1 MIAQSF
7 FLRTTHL
14 VSTYSI
20 VGYDSSTG
28 DLGVAVQ
35 SRYFSVGSVVP
46 WAKANVGA
54 IATQAFPNISYGPH
68 GLKLLREGSTVEEVI
83 EKLTSDDK
91 GRESRQL
98 GIVDAKGNAAAFTG
112 ANCLEWAGSKVG
124 KCCSAQGN
132 ILVGEE
138 VVGNMVEA
146 FESTKGDLADRL
158 VVALEAGE
166 KAGGDARGRQS
177 AALLVVRENAG
188 PLGYGDRFIELRVED
203 NIEPVAELKRLLRID
218 HVFTLIGKADSKFE
232 EGDSKGA
239 LSSIREALNI
249 DPNND
254 EAYLTLGSFYW
265 RIGRTDEAVKTFKKA
280 LSLNQKLTVYLTQF
294 PKLGIPKLPENLLK
308 ELRI

>member
-1 MIAQSF
+1 MITQSF
-7 FLRTTHL
+7 LLQTTNL
-14 VSTYSI
+14 GSTYSI
-20 VGYDSSTG
+20 VGYDPSTG

-54 IATQAFPNISYGPH
+54 IATQALPNISYGPH
-68 GLKLLREGSTVEEVI
+68 GLEFLREGLTVEEVI

-112 ANCLEWAGSKVG
+112 ANCLEWAGCKVG
-124 KCCSAQGN
+124 KFCSAQGN
-132 ILVGEE
+132 ILVSKE
-138 VVGNMVEA
+138 VVENMVEA

-188 PLGYGDRFIELRVED
+188 PLGYGDKFIELRVED
-203 NIEPVAELKRLLRID
+203 NIKPVVELKRLLRIN
-218 HVFTLIGKADSKFE
+218 HVFTLIGNADSKFE

-239 LSSIREALNI
+239 LANIREALDI

-254 EAYLTLGSFYW
+254 EAYFTLGSLYW
-265 RIGRTDEAVKTFKKA
+265 RIGKTDEAVKTFKKA
-280 LSLNQKLTVYLTQF
+280 LSLNPRLTVYLTQF
-294 PKLGIPKLPENLLK
+294 PKLGIPELPENLLQ

>member
-7 FLRTTHL
+7 LLKTTNL

-46 WAKANVGA
+46 WAKAGVAA
-54 IATQAFPNISYGPH
+54 IATQALPNISYGPH
-68 GLKLLREGSTVEEVI
+68 GLRLLREGLTVEEVI
-83 EKLTSDDK
+83 EKLTINDK

-98 GIVDAKGNAAAFTG
+98 GIIDAKGNATAFTG
-112 ANCLEWAGSKVG
+112 ANCLEWAGSEIG
-124 KCCSAQGN
+124 KFCSAQGN
-132 ILVGEE
+132 ILVSEE

-166 KAGGDARGRQS
+166 KAGGDTRGRQS

-203 NIEPVAELKRLLRID
+203 NIEPVAELKRLVRINY
-218 HVFTLIGKADSKFE
+218 VFTLINKADSKFE
-232 EGDSKGA
+232 EGDSKDA
-239 LSSIREALNI
+239 LSNIREALNI

-254 EAYLTLGSFYW
+254 EAYFTLGSFYW
-265 RIGRTDEAVKTFKKA
+265 RIGRTDEAIKTFKKA
-280 LSLNQKLTVYLTQF
+280 LSLNPKLIVYLTQF

>member
-1 MIAQSF
+1 MIAQNF
-7 FLRTTHL
+7 FLRTTNL

-20 VGYDSSTG
+20 VGYDSATG

-46 WAKANVGA
+46 WAEANVGA
-54 IATQAFPNISYGPH
+54 IATQALPNISYGPH
-68 GLKLLREGSTVEEVI
+68 GLKLLREGLTVEQVVEN
-83 EKLTSDDK
+83 LTNDDK

-112 ANCLEWAGSKVG
+112 VNCLEWAGSEVG
-124 KCCSAQGN
+124 KFCSAQGN
-132 ILVGEE
+132 ILVGKE
-138 VVGNMVEA
+138 VVENIVEA

-177 AALLVVRENAG
+177 AALLVVRENSG
-188 PLGYGDRFIELRVED
+188 PLGYGDRFIELKVED
-203 NIEPVAELKRLLRID
+203 NKKPVAELKRLLKIN
-218 HVFTLIGKADSKFE
+218 HVFTLIDKADSKFE
-232 EGDSKGA
+232 EGDSKDA
-239 LSSIREALNI
+239 LANIREALNI

-254 EAYLTLGSFYW
+254 EAYFTLGSFYW
-265 RIGRTDEAVKTFKKA
+265 RIGRTDEAVKAFKKA
-280 LSLNQKLTVYLTQF
+280 LSLNPRLTVYLTQF
-294 PKLGIPKLPENLLK
+294 PKLGIPKLPENLLQ

>member
-1 MIAQSF
+1 MITQNF

-14 VSTYSI
+14 VTTYSI
-20 VGYDSSTG
+20 VGYDPSTSE
-28 DLGVAVQ
+28 LGVAVQ

-54 IATQAFPNISYGPH
+54 IATQALPNISYGPH
-68 GLKLLREGSTVEEVI
+68 GLKLMKEGSTVEEVI
-83 EKLTSDDK
+83 EKLTSVDK
-91 GRESRQL
+91 GRESRQI

-124 KCCSAQGN
+124 KFCSAQGN
-132 ILVGEE
+132 ILVGKE

-166 KAGGDARGRQS
+166 KAGGDVRGRQS

-188 PLGYGDRFIELRVED
+188 PFGYGDRFIELRVED
-203 NIEPVAELKRLLRID
+203 NLEPVAELKRLLRID
-218 HVFTLIGKADSKFE
+218 HVFTLISKADSKFE
-232 EGDSKGA
+232 EDDLKGA
-239 LSSIREALNI
+239 LLSIREALNI

-254 EAYLTLGSFYW
+254 EAYFTLGSFYW
-265 RIGRTDEAVKTFKKA
+265 RIGRTDEAVKNFKKA
-280 LSLNQKLTVYLTQF
+280 LSLNPKLTVYFTQF
-294 PKLGIPKLPENLLK
+294 PKLGIPALPENLLK